1 MRAVLLPTYPISMTP
16 DQLVLLGS
24 AQKHSVRHMRATT
37 GGAGTAHSPSEAH
50 EVIERA
56 PTPSPLPATP
66 TTSDR
71 APIHL
76 HYQRQLPNVSVRCLA
91 IALRLRTSAAMR
103 EGRG

>member
-1 MRAVLLPTYPISMTP
+1 MRAVLLPTYPVSMMP

-56 PTPSPLPATP
+56 PTPSRVLLAREHG
-66 TTSDR
+66 DR
-71 APIHL
+71 APIRL
-76 HYQRQLPNVSVRCLA
+76 YYQRQLPRVRVRCLA
-91 IALRLRTSAAMR
+91 IALHLRTRAAMR
-103 EGRG
+103 DGRG